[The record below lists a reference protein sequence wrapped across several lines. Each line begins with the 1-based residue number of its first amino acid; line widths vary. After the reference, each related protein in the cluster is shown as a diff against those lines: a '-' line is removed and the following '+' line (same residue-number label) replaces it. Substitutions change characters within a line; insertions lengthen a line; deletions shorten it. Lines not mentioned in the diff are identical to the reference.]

1 MRYLYC
7 VAVPMALQVFAVY
20 IIVVMNTGNGSWL
33 GLMAFLLA
41 LPVIPI
47 TAIINVVLTK
57 KNERQKTLQTFFQ
70 SMVVAVAAPAVIVGL
85 FILSTLMEGLVGRY
99 F

>member
-1 MRYLYC
+1 M
-7 VAVPMALQVFAVY
+7 AVQVFAVY
-20 IIVVMNTGNGSWL
+20 IIVIMNTGNGSWL

-41 LPVIPI
+41 LPIIPV
-47 TAIINVVLTK
+47 TAIINIVLTN
-57 KNERQKTLQTFFQ
+57 KNKEQKTLKTFFQ
-70 SMVVAVAAPAVIVGL
+70 SMLVAVATPAVIVGL